1 MSKKKFRSAIGGQAV
16 LEGVM
21 MRGECSMA
29 TAVRDEKGEIQIE
42 SSRFTPAKEKS
53 KWKRLPFIR
62 GVINFVNSMIM
73 GVQII
78 MRSSEV
84 FEGEAEPTKFETWC
98 SKKFNINLMSVVMW
112 FAVLLGLA
120 LAIGLFFVIP
130 HFAIEGIR
138 ALVVNVCHSSMPE
151 FCYNLI
157 EGVIR
162 ILIFVLYILL
172 TSLMKEIKRVFR
184 YHGAEHKTIS
194 CFEHGLELT
203 VENVQKQSTIHD
215 RCGTTFMFLV
225 MIVSVALF
233 SVVGIVPNNIVT
245 SKIGAMF
252 IKLLIKLALLPIV
265 AGISY
270 EILKFLAKF
279 DNWFVKIIKAPG
291 LLLQKI
297 TTAEPDDSM
306 VEVAIAAFQ
315 AVQILDSDP
324 TAPTTKFKTK
334 ILIEK
339 GLQELNNALKI
350 DTNGNADRDWIICEV
365 LKINRSEIA
374 NLKFF
379 WSDDFER
386 MLELATERGTGK
398 PLQQVFGYTDFYG
411 MKINVDC
418 NVLCPRPETEYL
430 VEEVSKLIKE
440 NAFTNVLDLCTGSGA
455 IALVLKRD
463 NPQINITASDI
474 SEKALMVAEGN
485 AEQNELDVKFVV
497 SNLFDKIDGKFDV
510 IVSNPPY
517 IKKDVIPT
525 LSPEVRFFEPSI
537 ALDGGI
543 DGLDFYR
550 KIVNNAKNHLKIGGI
565 LAFEIGFDQKD
576 SVFEILENCENAVFE
591 DIICG
596 QDLEGNDRMI
606 FARLA
611 KINDSNQN
619 EKEQIESQ
627 NA

>member
-21 MRGECSMA
+21 MRGESSMA
-29 TAVRDEKGEIQIE
+29 TAVRDENGNIQVE
-42 SSRFTPAKEKS
+42 SSRFTPTSEKS

-84 FEGEAEPTKFETWC
+84 FEGETEPTKFESWC
-98 SKKFNINLMSVVMW
+98 SKKFNINVMSIIMW
-112 FAVLLGLA
+112 FAVLVGLA
-120 LAIGLFFVIP
+120 LAIALFFVIP
-130 HFAIEGIR
+130 HFSIEGIR
-138 ALVVNVCHSSMPE
+138 ALVSKFSATTLPE
-151 FCYNLI
+151 YCYNLI

-162 ILIFVLYILL
+162 ILIFVIYILL
-172 TSLMKEIKRVFR
+172 TSLMKEIKRVYR

-233 SVVGIVPNNIVT
+233 SIVGIVPIDSIKAQVG
-245 SKIGAMF
+245 SVGVMF
-252 IKLLIKLALLPIV
+252 IKLLVKLALLPLV

-306 VEVAIAAFQ
+306 VEVAITAFKT
-315 AVQILDSDP
+315 VQLLDSDKE
-324 TAPTTKFKTK
+324 AEISKFNTK
-334 ILIEK
+334 ILIDK
-339 GLQELNNALKI
+339 ALAKLNKALKI
-350 DTNGNADRDWIICEV
+350 DTIDSADRDWIISEV

-374 NLKFF
+374 NLKYI
-379 WSDDFER
+379 WSNDFDK
-386 MLELATERGTGK
+386 MLEFAEERGTGK

-411 MKINVDC
+411 MKINVSRD
-418 NVLCPRPETEYL
+418 VLCPRPETEYL
-430 VEEVSKLIKE
+430 VEQVSKLIKE
-440 NAFTNVLDLCTGSGA
+440 NNYNEVLDLCTGSGA
-455 IALVLKRD
+455 IALVIKRD
-463 NPQINITASDI
+463 NGSVNVTATDI
-474 SEKALMVAEGN
+474 SEKALVVAKQN
-485 AEQNELDVKFVV
+485 AEENNLQVNFVI
-497 SNLFDKIDGKFDV
+497 SNLFDKVQGEFDI

-517 IKKDVIPT
+517 IESDVVKT
-525 LSPEVRFFEPSI
+525 LDPEVRFFEPII
-537 ALDGGI
+537 ALDGGK
-543 DGLDFYR
+543 DGLDYYR
-550 KIVNNAKNHLKIGGI
+550 KIVNGCKNYLKIGGI
-565 LAFEIGFDQKD
+565 LAFEIGYNQKD
-576 SVFEILENCENAVFE
+576 SVISILENAQDMVFE
-591 DIICG
+591 DIKCM
-596 QDLEGNDRMI
+596 QDLENNDRMI
-606 FARLA
+606 FAKLVEI
-611 KINDSNQN
+611 K
-619 EKEQIESQ
+619 
-627 NA
+627 

>member
-21 MRGECSMA
+21 MRGERSMA

-62 GVINFVNSMIM
+62 GVINFINSMIM

-98 SKKFNINLMSVVMW
+98 SKKLNVNIMSVVMW

-138 ALVVNVCHSSMPE
+138 ALVVDVCHSSMPE

-162 ILIFVLYILL
+162 ILIFVVYILL

-203 VENVQKQSTIHD
+203 VENVQKQSTLHD

-233 SVVGIVPNNIVT
+233 SVVGIVPNDIVT

-252 IKLLIKLALLPIV
+252 IKLLIKLSLLPIV
-265 AGISY
+265 AGVSY

-306 VEVAIAAFQ
+306 VEVAIAAFKT
-315 AVQILDSDP
+315 VQLLDSDP
-324 TAPTTKFKTK
+324 TAPTTKFNTK
-334 ILIEK
+334 VLIDK

-379 WSDDFER
+379 LSDDFDK
-386 MLELATERGTGK
+386 MLELAKERGTGK

-440 NAFTNVLDLCTGSGA
+440 NNYTNILDLCTGSGA

-463 NPQINITASDI
+463 NPQINVTASDI
-474 SEKALMVAEGN
+474 SEKALMVAEEN
-485 AEQNELDVKFVV
+485 AEKNNLNVNFVV
-497 SNLFDKIDGKFDV
+497 SNLFEKIDGEFDI

-517 IKKDVIPT
+517 IKSDVIPT
-525 LSPEVRFFEPSI
+525 LSPEVRFFEPLL
-537 ALDGGI
+537 ALDGGE

-565 LAFEIGFDQKD
+565 LAFEIGFDQKE
-576 SVFEILENCENAVFE
+576 SVFKIIENCQNAVFE
-591 DIICG
+591 DVVCK

-606 FARLA
+606 FAKLV
-611 KINDSNQN
+611 KNTCKKESDL
-619 EKEQIESQ
+619 EQIE
-627 NA
+627 NIKK

>member
-1 MSKKKFRSAIGGQAV
+1 MKKKKKFRSSIGGQAV

-21 MRGECSMA
+21 MRGESSMA

-42 SSRFTPAKEKS
+42 STRFTPAAKKS

-78 MRSSEV
+78 MRSGEV
-84 FEGEAEPTKFETWC
+84 FGGEEEPSKFENWC
-98 SKKFNINLMSVVMW
+98 SKKFNINVMSVMMW
-112 FAVLLGLA
+112 FAVLIGLA

-130 HFAIEGIR
+130 HFSIEGIR
-138 ALVVNVCHSSMPE
+138 ALVENVCHTTMPE

-162 ILIFVLYILL
+162 ILIFVIYILL

-194 CFEHGLELT
+194 CYEHGLELT

-233 SVVGIVPNNIVT
+233 SIVGIVPNNIVT
-245 SKIGAMF
+245 SKIGAVF
-252 IKLLIKLALLPIV
+252 IKLLIKLALLPVV

-279 DNWFVKIIKAPG
+279 DNWFVRIIKAPG

-297 TTAEPDDSM
+297 TTAQPDDSM
-306 VEVAIAAFQ
+306 VEVAITAFKT
-315 AVQILDSDP
+315 VQLLDSDP
-324 TAPTTKFKTK
+324 TAETSKFNTK
-334 ILIEK
+334 IMIDK
-339 GLQELNNALKI
+339 AVQELDNTLKI
-350 DTNGNADRDWIICEV
+350 DTNGNADRDWIITEV
-365 LKINRSEIA
+365 LNIKRSEIE
-374 NLKFF
+374 NLKFV
-379 WSDDFER
+379 WSNDFEK
-386 MLELATERGTGK
+386 MLEFAKERSTGK

-411 MKINVDC
+411 LKIKVNSD
-418 NVLCPRPETEYL
+418 VLCPRPETEYL
-430 VEEVSKLIKE
+430 VLEVNNLIKE
-440 NAFTNVLDLCTGSGA
+440 NNFQNVLDLCTGSGA
-455 IALVLKRD
+455 IALILKRD
-463 NPQINITASDI
+463 NPQVNVTASDI
-474 SEKALMVAEGN
+474 SEKALMVAKQN
-485 AEQNELDVKFVV
+485 AEDNNLQVEFVT
-497 SNLFDKIDGKFDV
+497 SNLFDKVNGEFDI

-517 IKKDVIPT
+517 IKNEVIGT
-525 LSPEVRFFEPSI
+525 LDPEVRFFEPLI
-537 ALDGGI
+537 ALDGGK

-550 KIVNNAKNHLKIGGI
+550 AIVKDAKNHLKIGGI
-565 LAFEIGFDQKD
+565 LAFEIGYDQKD
-576 SVFEILENCENAVFE
+576 SVVDIIENCETAVFE
-591 DIICG
+591 NVICK

-606 FARLA
+606 FAKLA
-611 KINDSNQN
+611 AVK
-619 EKEQIESQ
+619 
-627 NA
+627 

>member
-1 MSKKKFRSAIGGQAV
+1 MKNKKKFRSSIGGQAV

-21 MRGECSMA
+21 MRGESSMA

-42 SSRFTPAKEKS
+42 STRFTPAAKKS

-78 MRSSEV
+78 MRSGEV
-84 FEGEAEPTKFETWC
+84 FGGEEEPSKFENWC
-98 SKKFNINLMSVVMW
+98 SKKFNINVMSVMMW
-112 FAVLLGLA
+112 FAVLIGLA

-130 HFAIEGIR
+130 HFSIEGIR
-138 ALVVNVCHSSMPE
+138 ALVENVCHTTMPE

-162 ILIFVLYILL
+162 ILIFVIYILL

-194 CFEHGLELT
+194 CYEHGLELT

-233 SVVGIVPNNIVT
+233 SIVGIVPNNIVT
-245 SKIGAMF
+245 NKIGAVF
-252 IKLLIKLALLPIV
+252 IKLLIKLALLPVV

-279 DNWFVKIIKAPG
+279 DNWFVRIIKAPG

-297 TTAEPDDSM
+297 TTAQPDDSM
-306 VEVAIAAFQ
+306 VEVAITAFKT
-315 AVQILDSDP
+315 VQLLDSDP
-324 TAPTTKFKTK
+324 TAETSKFNTK
-334 ILIEK
+334 IMIDK
-339 GLQELNNALKI
+339 AVQELDNTLKI
-350 DTNGNADRDWIICEV
+350 DTNGNADRDWIITEV
-365 LKINRSEIA
+365 LNIKRSEIE
-374 NLKFF
+374 NLKFV
-379 WSDDFER
+379 WSNDFEK
-386 MLELATERGTGK
+386 MLEFAKERSTGK

-411 MKINVDC
+411 LKIKVNSD
-418 NVLCPRPETEYL
+418 VLCPRPETEYL
-430 VEEVSKLIKE
+430 VLEVNNLIKE
-440 NAFTNVLDLCTGSGA
+440 NNFQNVLDLCTGSGA
-455 IALVLKRD
+455 IALILKRD
-463 NPQINITASDI
+463 NPQVNVTASDI
-474 SEKALMVAEGN
+474 SEKALMVAKQN
-485 AEQNELDVKFVV
+485 AEDNNLQVEFVT
-497 SNLFDKIDGKFDV
+497 SNLFDKVNGEFDI

-517 IKKDVIPT
+517 IKNEVIGT
-525 LSPEVRFFEPSI
+525 LDPEVRFFEPLI
-537 ALDGGI
+537 ALDGGK

-550 KIVNNAKNHLKIGGI
+550 AIVKDAKNHLKIGGI
-565 LAFEIGFDQKD
+565 LAFEIGYDQKD
-576 SVFEILENCENAVFE
+576 SVVDIIENCETAVFE
-591 DIICG
+591 NVICK

-606 FARLA
+606 FAKLA
-611 KINDSNQN
+611 AVK
-619 EKEQIESQ
+619 
-627 NA
+627 

>member
-1 MSKKKFRSAIGGQAV
+1 MKNKKKFRSSIGGQAV

-21 MRGECSMA
+21 MRGESSMA

-42 SSRFTPAKEKS
+42 STRFTPAAKKS

-78 MRSSEV
+78 MRSGEV
-84 FEGEAEPTKFETWC
+84 FGGEEEPSKFENWC
-98 SKKFNINLMSVVMW
+98 SKKFNINVMSVMMW
-112 FAVLLGLA
+112 FAVLIGLA

-130 HFAIEGIR
+130 HFSIEGIR
-138 ALVVNVCHSSMPE
+138 ALVENVCHTTMPE

-162 ILIFVLYILL
+162 ILIFVIYILL

-194 CFEHGLELT
+194 CYEHGLELT

-233 SVVGIVPNNIVT
+233 SIVGIVPNNIVT
-245 SKIGAMF
+245 SKIGAVF
-252 IKLLIKLALLPIV
+252 IKLLIKLALLPVV

-279 DNWFVKIIKAPG
+279 DNWFVRIIKAPG

-297 TTAEPDDSM
+297 TTAQPDDSM
-306 VEVAIAAFQ
+306 VEVAITAFKT
-315 AVQILDSDP
+315 VQLLDSDP
-324 TAPTTKFKTK
+324 TAETSKFNTK
-334 ILIEK
+334 IMK
-339 GLQELNNALKI
+339 DKAVQELDNTLKI
-350 DTNGNADRDWIICEV
+350 DTNGNADRDWIITEV
-365 LKINRSEIA
+365 LNIKRSEIE
-374 NLKFF
+374 NLKFV
-379 WSDDFER
+379 WSNDFEK
-386 MLELATERGTGK
+386 MLEFAKERSTGK

-411 MKINVDC
+411 LKIKVNSD
-418 NVLCPRPETEYL
+418 VLCPRPETEYL
-430 VEEVSKLIKE
+430 VLEVNNLIKE
-440 NAFTNVLDLCTGSGA
+440 NNFQNVLDLCTGSGA
-455 IALVLKRD
+455 IALILKRD
-463 NPQINITASDI
+463 NPQVNVTASDI
-474 SEKALMVAEGN
+474 SEKALMVAKQN
-485 AEQNELDVKFVV
+485 AEDNNLQVEFVT
-497 SNLFDKIDGKFDV
+497 SNLFDKVNGEFDI

-517 IKKDVIPT
+517 IKNEVIGT
-525 LSPEVRFFEPSI
+525 LDPEVRFFEPLI
-537 ALDGGI
+537 ALDGGK

-550 KIVNNAKNHLKIGGI
+550 AIVKDAKNHLKIGGI
-565 LAFEIGFDQKD
+565 LAFEIGYDQKD
-576 SVFEILENCENAVFE
+576 SVVDIIENCETAVFE
-591 DIICG
+591 NVICK

-606 FARLA
+606 FAKLA
-611 KINDSNQN
+611 AVK
-619 EKEQIESQ
+619 
-627 NA
+627 

>member
-1 MSKKKFRSAIGGQAV
+1 MKNKKKFRSSIGGQAV

-21 MRGECSMA
+21 MRGESSMA

-42 SSRFTPAKEKS
+42 STRFTPAAKKS

-78 MRSSEV
+78 MRSGEV
-84 FEGEAEPTKFETWC
+84 FGGEEEPSKFENWC
-98 SKKFNINLMSVVMW
+98 SKKFNINVMSVMMW
-112 FAVLLGLA
+112 FAVLIGLA

-130 HFAIEGIR
+130 HFSIEGIR
-138 ALVVNVCHSSMPE
+138 ALVENVCHTTMPE

-162 ILIFVLYILL
+162 ILIFVIYILL

-194 CFEHGLELT
+194 CYEHGLELT

-233 SVVGIVPNNIVT
+233 SIVGIVPNNIVT
-245 SKIGAMF
+245 SKIGAVF
-252 IKLLIKLALLPIV
+252 IKLLIKLALLPVV

-279 DNWFVKIIKAPG
+279 DNWFVRIIKAPG

-297 TTAEPDDSM
+297 TTAQPDDSM
-306 VEVAIAAFQ
+306 VEVAITAFKT
-315 AVQILDSDP
+315 VQLLDSDP
-324 TAPTTKFKTK
+324 TAETSKFNTK
-334 ILIEK
+334 IMIDK
-339 GLQELNNALKI
+339 AVQELDNTLKI
-350 DTNGNADRDWIICEV
+350 DTNGNADRDWIITEV
-365 LKINRSEIA
+365 LNVKRSEIE
-374 NLKFF
+374 NLKFV
-379 WSDDFER
+379 WSNDFEK
-386 MLELATERGTGK
+386 MLEFAKERSTGK

-411 MKINVDC
+411 LKIKVNSD
-418 NVLCPRPETEYL
+418 VLCPRPETEYL
-430 VEEVSKLIKE
+430 VLEVNNLIKE
-440 NAFTNVLDLCTGSGA
+440 NNFQNVLDLCTGSGA

-463 NPQINITASDI
+463 YPQINVTASDI
-474 SEKALMVAEGN
+474 SEKALMVAKQN
-485 AEQNELDVKFVV
+485 AEDNNLWVEFVT
-497 SNLFDKIDGKFDV
+497 SNLFDKVNGEFDI

-517 IKKDVIPT
+517 IKNEVIGT
-525 LSPEVRFFEPSI
+525 LDPEVRFFEPLI
-537 ALDGGI
+537 ALDGGK

-550 KIVNNAKNHLKIGGI
+550 AIVKDAKNHLKIGGI
-565 LAFEIGFDQKD
+565 LAFEIGYDQKD
-576 SVFEILENCENAVFE
+576 SVVDIIENCETAVFE
-591 DIICG
+591 NVICK

-606 FARLA
+606 FAKLA
-611 KINDSNQN
+611 AVK
-619 EKEQIESQ
+619 
-627 NA
+627 